1 MSKQNLKI
9 KIIDVK
15 DIKYTEDNAR
25 KITEE
30 ALEALRVSIETV
42 GVIRPLV
49 VNEKYEL
56 MSGNQRTKT
65 LRKIGIEKVPVVIIE
80 GISKSDYI
88 GFTLLVNSIENNK
101 STVVI
106 RCVDKLPLNQFIEV
120 KTNQIKTLEYRNPV
134 VRRDIANSIIK
145 YGQWGNVIVNE
156 EGEVIFNSD
165 YASAMETIGYP
176 VTVYKVDK
184 EQESFIKDYFFRD
197 YGSYSYDH
205 LDLPSYPQ
213 TFVQPSRTT
222 GEEGSKGNGMRS
234 ILYSEIAKES
244 IENGKHLRFI
254 DFGSGKKNVPNFYR
268 SQGYN
273 IKTYEPFHKVVPKDF
288 KREKTY
294 FDIDVVVE
302 EIKIIEND
310 VRENGLYDVV
320 ISEAVLNSTI
330 SKKLE
335 LYVIATCNSLLK
347 DDGVL
352 YISSRRL
359 DRILQMAHTNENS
372 KQAVDNS
379 KRTFELDENGM
390 YLSYRKGEYTSQK
403 YHDTTKLK
411 ETLLQFFEVVEHRR
425 AKDSSASG
433 LFFECRK
440 PKKLD
445 EDYLREV
452 LNEEWNM
459 LYPNGYRHNKHN
471 GLVEV
476 LLEENR
482 KRVREDVSE
491 E

>member
-9 KIIDVK
+9 KVIDVK

-30 ALEALRVSIETV
+30 ALEALRVSIETI

-65 LRKIGIEKVPVVIIE
+65 MRKIGMEKVPVVIIE

-88 GFTLLVNSIENNK
+88 GFTLLVNSIEHSK
-101 STVVI
+101 STVTI
-106 RCVDKLPLNQFIEV
+106 RDVEQLPLNEFVEV
-120 KTNQIKTLEYRNPV
+120 KTNKIKTLEYRNPV

-145 YGQWGNVIVNE
+145 YGQWGNVIINE
-156 EGEVIFNSD
+156 EGQVIFNSD

-176 VTVYKVDK
+176 VTIYKVDK
-184 EQESFIKDYFFRD
+184 VQESFIKDYFFRD
-197 YGSYSYDH
+197 YGHYSYDH
-205 LDLPSYPQ
+205 LNLPSFPQ
-213 TFVQPSRTT
+213 TFVQPSRVV

-244 IENGKHLRFI
+244 FENGKHLRFI
-254 DFGSGKKNVPNFYR
+254 DFGSGKKNVPNHFK

-273 IKTYEPFHKVVPKDF
+273 IKTYEPFYKVVPKDF

-294 FDIDVVVE
+294 FDIEVVVD
-302 EIKIIEND
+302 EIKTIEND

-320 ISEAVLNSTI
+320 LCEAVLNSTV
-330 SKKLE
+330 SKQME
-335 LYVIATCNSLLK
+335 LYVIATCNSLLN

-379 KRTFELDENGM
+379 KRVFELDDNGM
-390 YLSYRKGEYTSQK
+390 YLSYRKGYYQSQK
-403 YHDTTKLK
+403 YHDTKKLK
-411 ETLLQFFEVVEHRR
+411 ETLLQFFEVVEHRK
-425 AKDSSASG
+425 AKDTSTTG
-433 LFFECRK
+433 LFFKCMK
-440 PKKLD
+440 PRKLD

-452 LNEEWNM
+452 LNEEFNM
-459 LYPNGYRHNKHN
+459 LYPNDYRHNKHE

-476 LLEENR
+476 LLEENE
-482 KRVREDVSE
+482 KRQE
-491 E
+491 